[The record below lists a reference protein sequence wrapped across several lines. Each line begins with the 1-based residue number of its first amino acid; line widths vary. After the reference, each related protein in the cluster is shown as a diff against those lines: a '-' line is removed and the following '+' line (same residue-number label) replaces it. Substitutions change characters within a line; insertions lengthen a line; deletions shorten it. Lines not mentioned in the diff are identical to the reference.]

1 MGVKRILCPFSSHPW
16 FSPCPGCQG
25 WCPAVLVGQRAGGHA
40 GLPLPAG
47 QRKGGA
53 RCRELSAVGG
63 YRGGPAAPTT
73 PGCPARGLA
82 RGHSP
87 LPAEPAVLKAGAA
100 EPSSVPTVHLHY
112 FGTPWDPLGWR
123 WTRSCQGMPSPPELG
138 LQYLQTMQTGD
149 EVQSSSRR
157 FRKFCSAWGFHQY
170 SQG

>member
-1 MGVKRILCPFSSHPW
+1 MPFFLP
-16 FSPCPGCQG
+16 P
-25 WCPAVLVGQRAGGHA
+25 LV
-40 GLPLPAG
+40 LPLPRLPGPVPGGTRGAESGWTHRTSIACGAG
-47 QRKGGA
+47 KGGA
-53 RCRELSAVGG
+53 RCRELPAVGG
-63 YRGGPAAPTT
+63 YRGGPAAPPT

-87 LPAEPAVLKAGAA
+87 LPAEPAVLRAGAT
-100 EPSSVPTVHLHY
+100 EPGSVPTVHLHY

-123 WTRSCQGMPSPPELG
+123 WTRSCQGTPSPPELG
-138 LQYLQTMQTGD
+138 LQYLQTLQTGD